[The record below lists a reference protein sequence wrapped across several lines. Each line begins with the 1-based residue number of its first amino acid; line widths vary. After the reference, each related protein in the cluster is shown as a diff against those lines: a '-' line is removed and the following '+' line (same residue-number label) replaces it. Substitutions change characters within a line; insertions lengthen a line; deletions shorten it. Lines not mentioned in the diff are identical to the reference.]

1 MSSDRRASPNRHQEL
16 LVVLEPENGVEDDAR
31 ERLARQLGA
40 ELRELDIDSLTA
52 VERHPAPAGSK
63 GVDVS
68 MVGSW
73 LVTLM
78 ASEDVFKTIV
88 ATLQDWLSRH
98 RSGHAVNKIVMDGD
112 TLELTAASTAEQ
124 AEIVRAFVLKHA
136 QA

>member
-73 LVTLM
+73 LVTLT
-78 ASEDVFKTIV
+78 ASVDVFKTIV
-88 ATLQDWLSRH
+88 ATVQDWLSRH
-98 RSGHAVNKIVMDGD
+98 RSGHAVKIVMDGD

>member
-1 MSSDRRASPNRHQEL
+1 
-16 LVVLEPENGVEDDAR
+16 VVLEPENGVEDDAR

-63 GVDVS
+63 GVDAS

-73 LVTLM
+73 LVTLA
-78 ASEDVFKTIV
+78 ASGDVFKTIV
-88 ATLQDWLSRH
+88 ATVQDWLSRH
-98 RSGHAVNKIVMDGD
+98 RSGHAVKIVMDGD
-112 TLELTAASTAEQ
+112 TLTAASTAEQ

>member
-73 LVTLM
+73 LVTLT
-78 ASEDVFKTIV
+78 ASGDVFKTIV
-88 ATLQDWLSRH
+88 ATVQDWLSRH
-98 RSGHAVNKIVMDGD
+98 RSGHAVKSVMDGD

>member
-73 LVTLM
+73 LVTLT
-78 ASEDVFKTIV
+78 ASGDVFKTIV
-88 ATLQDWLSRH
+88 ATVQDWLSRH
-98 RSGHAVNKIVMDGD
+98 RSGHAVKIVMDGD

>member
-73 LVTLM
+73 LVMLT
-78 ASEDVFKTIV
+78 ASGDVFKTIV
-88 ATLQDWLSRH
+88 ATVQDWLSRH
-98 RSGHAVNKIVMDGD
+98 RSGHAVKIVMDGD

>member
-73 LVTLM
+73 LVMLT
-78 ASEDVFKTIV
+78 ASGDVFKTIV

-98 RSGHAVNKIVMDGD
+98 RSGHAVKSVMDGD

>member
-73 LVTLM
+73 LVMLT

-88 ATLQDWLSRH
+88 ATVQDWLSRH
-98 RSGHAVNKIVMDGD
+98 RSGHAVKIVMDGD